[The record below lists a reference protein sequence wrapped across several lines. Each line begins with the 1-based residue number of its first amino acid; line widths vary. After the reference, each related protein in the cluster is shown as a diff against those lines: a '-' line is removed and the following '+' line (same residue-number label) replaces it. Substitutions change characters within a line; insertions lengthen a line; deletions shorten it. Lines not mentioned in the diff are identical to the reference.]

1 MAVASWPGCW
11 GEPAARWDADG
22 EFAATTAQVLGER
35 MPGGQSAWT
44 GGGLAPRDPPGQRR
58 FSVTVRIDP
67 KIAAVITAI
76 G

>member
-1 MAVASWPGCW
+1 ML
-11 GEPAARWDADG
+11 GEPAARRDAGG
-22 EFAATTAQVLGER
+22 ESAATTAQVPGER

-44 GGGLAPRDPPGQRR
+44 GGGSAPRDPPGQRR

-67 KIAAVITAI
+67 KIAAAIAAI

>member
-1 MAVASWPGCW
+1 MP
-11 GEPAARWDADG
+11 GEPAAGRDVDG
-22 EFAATTAQVLGER
+22 EFAATTGQVLGER
-35 MPGGQSAWT
+35 LAGGQSAWT

-67 KIAAVITAI
+67 KIAAI

>member
-1 MAVASWPGCW
+1 MAVASWPDAG
-11 GEPAARWDADG
+11 GAPAARWDAGG

-58 FSVTVRIDP
+58 FPVTVRTGP
-67 KIAAVITAI
+67 KIAAALAAI